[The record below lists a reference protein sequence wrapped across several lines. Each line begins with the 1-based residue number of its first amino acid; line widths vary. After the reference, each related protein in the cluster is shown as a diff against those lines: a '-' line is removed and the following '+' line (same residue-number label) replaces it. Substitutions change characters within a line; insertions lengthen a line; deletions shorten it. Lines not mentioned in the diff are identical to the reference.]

1 MYEAYLVKGDR
12 VLPASC
18 HGGSLLP
25 SLWHSFSLSLSGG
38 EAGRVREGSK
48 KKIQKYEEMACKR
61 KKSQSDMP
69 WQRHRGG
76 ERRDK
81 AEKQQNVWECRRM
94 GERGRW
100 KHKHETL
107 EMLHPWYCH
116 AVFSFHL
123 KSTKCTHTDTHKL
136 SRSHSS
142 LQHSD
147 SLFSRA
153 THTTLTK
160 QVNCFTHCFHKP
172 HLKTSNV
179 CCRFFFFLCWINR
192 VLTHFSGT
200 F

>member
-1 MYEAYLVKGDR
+1 MQDSCHIYSLLHTQTDKELLCVMYEAYLVKGDR

-123 KSTKCTHTDTHKL
+123 KSTEVHSHRHT
-136 SRSHSS
+136 
-142 LQHSD
+142 QI
-147 SLFSRA
+147 
-153 THTTLTK
+153 K
-160 QVNCFTHCFHKP
+160 QVTLLSP
-172 HLKTSNV
+172 TQ
-179 CCRFFFFLCWINR
+179 W
-192 VLTHFSGT
+192 
-200 F
+200 

>member
-81 AEKQQNVWECRRM
+81 PENNRTCESAGGWVREGDESINTKA
-94 GERGRW
+94 W
-100 KHKHETL
+100 KCFTL
-107 EMLHPWYCH
+107 DTVMLSSHFTWR
-116 AVFSFHL
+116 AQ
-123 KSTKCTHTDTHKL
+123 KCTHTDTHKL

-179 CCRFFFFLCWINR
+179 CCRFVFFFMLD
-192 VLTHFSGT
+192 
-200 F
+200 